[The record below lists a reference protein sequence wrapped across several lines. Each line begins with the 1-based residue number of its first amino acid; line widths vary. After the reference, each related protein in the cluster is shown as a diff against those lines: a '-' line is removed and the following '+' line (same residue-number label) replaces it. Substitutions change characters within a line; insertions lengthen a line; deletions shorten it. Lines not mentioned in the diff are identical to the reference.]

1 MRIVVDDIAAS
12 KTGALSVLRDFYNA
26 VSEYE
31 KTGSGNEWIFVL
43 GDKLLEERENIKVLV
58 RDDVKRSRKNRLVFD
73 LKTGADYFKS
83 LKPDVL
89 FSLQNTLPR
98 GYRGK
103 QVLYVHQPLSYQ
115 TWKKFSFFKPEE
127 REYAIYQYL
136 IGNVIDSSVKR
147 ADKVIVQTE
156 WMRRAV
162 TGKTKVPED
171 KVIKIMPDIEVP
183 EKYRAAE
190 QNGRSLNSSVIN
202 NDVIYEKDSGQSG
215 GCRAGINR
223 FFYPSGEILY
233 KNHGSIMEAV
243 GILLDKGITD
253 FEVSFTLNEG
263 DIPYL
268 DRYPGYE
275 QIKYLGRISR
285 DEVFERY
292 RNDIL
297 LFPSYIET
305 FGYPPAEARAAG
317 GLILASDCPFCH
329 EVLEGY
335 GGARYFDP
343 FKPGELASLME
354 QAMDGRL
361 FTGAL
366 TESAAYHD
374 DGESSWFRIIDILED
389 IARER

>member
-31 KTGSGNEWIFVL
+31 KAGRKNEWIFVL
-43 GDKLLEERENIKVLV
+43 GDKLLEERDGIKVLV
-58 RDDVKRSRKNRLVFD
+58 RDDVKRSRKNRLMFD
-73 LKTGADYFKS
+73 LKTGADYFES

-103 QVLYVHQPLSYQ
+103 QVLYVHQPLGYQ

-136 IGNVIDSSVKR
+136 IGNVIDSSVKH

-162 TGKTKVPED
+162 VGKTKVPED

-183 EKYRAAE
+183 KKYRGTE
-190 QNGRSLNSSVIN
+190 QDTDPSERCRVSS
-202 NDVIYEKDSGQSG
+202 
-215 GCRAGINR
+215 NR

-233 KNHGSIMEAV
+233 KNHGLIMEAV

-253 FEVSFTLNEG
+253 LEVSFTLDKG

-268 DRYPGYE
+268 DRYPEYE
-275 QIKYLGRISR
+275 QIRYLGRIQR
-285 DEVFERY
+285 EEVFERY

-305 FGYPPAEARAAG
+305 FGYPPAEARAVG
-317 GLILASDCPFCH
+317 GRILASDCPFCH

-335 GGARYFDP
+335 AGAEYFDP
-343 FKPGELASLME
+343 FKPKELADLME
-354 QAMDGRL
+354 RTINGSL
-361 FTGAL
+361 FTDIG
-366 TESAAYHD
+366 TESMVIQD
-374 DGESSWFRIIDILED
+374 PVKNSWQRIIDILES
-389 IARER
+389 IAQNR